1 MNISNANPYLNASCH
16 YVTVFFFFDFSS
28 MCLFSGGEMIT
39 DMNEDM
45 RRDLV
50 KSGVKKQILVNVY
63 HKCQ

>member
-1 MNISNANPYLNASCH
+1 MPAVSMSVSVALSFDISN
-16 YVTVFFFFDFSS
+16 T
-28 MCLFSGGEMIT
+28 CLLLGGEMIT
-39 DMNEDM
+39 EMSEDM

>member
-1 MNISNANPYLNASCH
+1 
-16 YVTVFFFFDFSS
+16 
-28 MCLFSGGEMIT
+28 MIT

-50 KSGVKKQILVNVY
+50 KSGVKKHILVNVY